1 MKTYLWIEDSREK
14 AGYIFWQTLMGEIY
28 PDVIVESKKNSSELV
43 KAVKALSDTSHRYII
58 VYDNSF
64 DNLQIYQERKRLK
77 QYVDGKDNVL
87 LMDVICFEYILL
99 EFDDLLN
106 WIYGADDEFLI
117 KRAGA
122 VRARNRLVETLRLGE
137 LDYKVIQE
145 VAAYDNR
152 LENHNIEQ
160 LSAKLLF
167 DLTRN
172 TGFEVSKGRIG
183 DCWILSC
190 CEWKKRQN
198 DDLCG
203 LDEKRLSLTEKMK
216 SIYMGTS
223 LREEFLNIGLEA
235 SLC

>member
-43 KAVKALSDTSHRYII
+43 KAVKALSDTNHRYII